1 VSLAVG
7 SVHVLALTEEGE
19 VYGWGRNDYAQV
31 GETTGSSVLEPT
43 LISSLQ
49 GKVIIGI
56 ACGPTQVVSDIELYW
71 PELKLLICEGPE
83 PNLRHKTGFISL

>member
-1 VSLAVG
+1 MYAIPGKHVVSLAVG

-43 LISSLQ
+43 LITSLH
-49 GKVIIGI
+49 GKPIVGI
-56 ACGPTQVVSDIELYW
+56 ACGPTQVL
-71 PELKLLICEGPE
+71 
-83 PNLRHKTGFISL
+83 PNVVM

>member
-1 VSLAVG
+1 MCAISGKHVVSLAVG

-43 LISSLQ
+43 LITSLH
-49 GKVIIGI
+49 GKPIVGI
-56 ACGPTQVVSDIELYW
+56 ACGPTQVL
-71 PELKLLICEGPE
+71 
-83 PNLRHKTGFISL
+83 PNVM

>member
-1 VSLAVG
+1 MRDIPGKRVVSLAVG

-31 GETTGSSVLEPT
+31 GETSGSSVLEPT
-43 LISSLQ
+43 LITSLQ

-56 ACGPTQVVSDIELYW
+56 ACGPTQV
-71 PELKLLICEGPE
+71 LLVLVVRICYSH
-83 PNLRHKTGFISL
+83 LISP

>member
-43 LISSLQ
+43 LITSLQ

-71 PELKLLICEGPE
+71 LELKLHIFEGPE
-83 PNLRHKTGFISL
+83 PNLRQKTGFISF